1 VEEKEIRKYNG
12 WVRNMKN
19 AWLDEIKVRNI
30 VDKINSRLKE
40 KFIGSNSQIEDWVD
54 FTMQAIKLEKCSQ
67 RVIDMLISRYT
78 FHYELN
84 STNEKVCE
92 IEFVKLP
99 WFV

>member
-1 VEEKEIRKYNG
+1 
-12 WVRNMKN
+12 M
-19 AWLDEIKVRNI
+19 DEIKVRNV
-30 VDKINSRLKE
+30 VDSINFKLKE
-40 KFIGSNSQIEDWVD
+40 KFVGSSSQMEDWVN

-67 RVIDMLISRYT
+67 RVVDMLISRYT

-92 IEFVKLP
+92 IEFRKLP